1 MKRTF
6 FLLSALLLLSGLEPL
21 AAQFEGQ
28 ITFRAYEPGEIDR
41 PERVM
46 QIYLTP
52 ERILLQSQDRYRLMP
67 GVVAN
72 GLLIRH
78 DEKDFVFKTSE
89 TEGIQIT
96 QEEVDGLSNM
106 LARLP
111 GGSTG
116 STSSQGFDWE
126 RVEETGESAVISG
139 YPVQQLLV
147 HEPDSGNWISVWL
160 TDQIKVNWGIL
171 NETWK
176 NSTAALVQSDLP
188 IEVFMN
194 RNSFP
199 LLIEYYREGERV
211 TIVEAVDVRRQSVD
225 SAQMD
230 LPGTMRLTGISDLVM
245 RMMMERR

>member
-1 MKRTF
+1 MKRLS
-6 FLLSALLLLSGLEPL
+6 LLLLIMLLLSGLEPL
-21 AAQFEGQ
+21 RAQFEGQ
-28 ITFRAYEPGEIDR
+28 VTFRAYDPGEINS

-46 QIYLTP
+46 HIYLTP
-52 ERILLQSQDRYRLMP
+52 ERILLQSQERYRLMP
-67 GVVAN
+67 GVIAN

-89 TEGIQIT
+89 NDGILIT
-96 QEEVDGLSNM
+96 QADVDGLSNM

-111 GGSTG
+111 GGSAG
-116 STSSQGFDWE
+116 SSSSQGFDWE

-147 HEPDSGNWISVWL
+147 HEPDSDSWISVWL

-199 LLIEYYREGERV
+199 LLIEYYEEGEIV
-211 TIVEAVDVRRQSVD
+211 TIVEAVDVQRKSVETARMELPD
-225 SAQMD
+225 S
-230 LPGTMRLTGISDLVM
+230 MRLTGFSDLVM